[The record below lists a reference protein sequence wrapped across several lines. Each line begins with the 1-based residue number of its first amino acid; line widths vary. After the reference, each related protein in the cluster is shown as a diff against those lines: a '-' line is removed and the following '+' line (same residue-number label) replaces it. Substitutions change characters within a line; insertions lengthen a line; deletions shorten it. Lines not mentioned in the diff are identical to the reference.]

1 MDYFS
6 LTIFSFTCILILQ
19 ISQSSVAS
27 QSPLETY
34 IVHVDMPA
42 NQILT
47 ESQDLET
54 WYQSYLPTTL
64 VNSNEESRMVYSYH
78 NVFKGFAAKLTAEE
92 VKDMEKMDGFLSATP
107 QSVYQLHTTHS
118 PSFLGLQK
126 ATGLWE
132 SSKYG
137 EGIVVCV
144 FDTGIKPD
152 HPSFSDQGMS
162 PPPATWK
169 GECEFNSAA
178 CNNKLVGARS
188 FSIGGGTPL
197 DEDGHGTH
205 TAGTAVGNFV
215 SGASVY
221 GLGKGVAA
229 GIAPL
234 AHLAVYKVCTFGCS
248 ESDILAGMDKAIDD
262 GCNVLSMS
270 LGAGPRPYYI
280 DNIAIGAYKAM
291 EKGIVVSCSAGNS
304 GPYMATVANEA
315 PWIMTVGA
323 STIDRRFKAIVVLGN
338 KVEFI
343 GESVF
348 QPGDINSSELS
359 LVYPGRNTSISPFC
373 SSSSLNGTDVRKKIV
388 VCLVG
393 GGVSR
398 VGKGRAVKNAGGAAM
413 IIVSSP
419 SYANSTFAEAHV
431 LPAAHVGYA
440 DGLKI
445 INYIRSSSTP
455 TASIMFNGTTIGDSR
470 APVMAAFSSRGPA
483 PISPGLLKPDITA
496 PGMNIVAAWP
506 YSVENITNTKSTFNV
521 LSGTS
526 MSCPHISGVAA
537 LLKSVHPDWSPAAI
551 KSAMMTTADV
561 VNLGGNPIEDETFLP
576 ADIFATGAGHV
587 NPSRANNPG
596 LIYDLQPED
605 YIPFL
610 CGLNYTEQQ
619 LTSIVQRKVDCST
632 SIIDTQLNYPSMS
645 VILGSSQQ
653 TYTRKVTN
661 VGEASS
667 SYKVYIEQPVGVDVK
682 VNPTTLNFSE
692 GTKTLTYQVTF
703 TRSKSNVKADFA
715 QGSLKWIS
723 TKHSS
728 TKHAPS
734 PCNFLVIYTTCS
746 YISIAQQTETGEV
759 KSSLET
765 YIVHVNKPVDQSFES
780 NEESRIL
787 HAYRHAISGF
797 AVKLTKE
804 DVKEME
810 KKDGFISA
818 RQQNMYSLKTTHSP
832 SFLGLNMNH
841 GYWQDS
847 NYGEGMIIGLLDT
860 GITSGHP
867 SFGDEDMPPPPSK
880 WKGKCA
886 SGIACNNKLIGARN
900 FVNKSE
906 PPIDL
911 YGHGT
916 HTSSTA
922 AGNFVRNANVFGQ
935 AKGIASGIAPR
946 AHLAMYKV
954 CLDLCA
960 ENVISYSI
968 GGGSKPFSEDSLTI
982 GAFRAAQKGI
992 FVSCAAGNEGPYSS
1006 TLSNEAPW
1014 VLTVGASTIDR
1025 QLRATVVLGNRKE
1038 FEGQTAFQP
1047 NNFPR
1052 KRLPLVY
1059 PGAED
1064 DEAVYCGCGSL
1075 NNTDVTGKIVVSYN
1089 AGNISRIEK
1098 GQTVKDAGGA
1108 AMILINVEDEGYTTM
1123 SDMHVIPASHVS
1135 FSAGQKIMAYLS
1147 SNSKPKATIKFKG
1160 TIVGVQNSPSITHFS
1175 SRGPNLA
1182 SPGILKPDTVG
1193 PGLSILAAWPDL
1205 KNNTHTKSTFSMDT
1219 GTSMAC
1225 PHLSGVAALL
1235 KRSHPDWSPAAIKSA
1250 IMTTADTLNRNGN
1263 QIMDERKKPANVF
1276 ALGAGH
1282 VYPFSGND
1290 PGLVY
1295 DIQPKDYIPYLCGLG
1310 YNDTQVRM
1318 IVQENVKCSTI
1329 TSIPEAQL
1337 NYPSFSVKLHSG
1349 HKVYTRT
1356 VTNVGE
1362 ANSTYGHVINNVP
1375 GVDIELSPTQLVFT
1389 KVNQKLTY
1397 QITFRRKSSTPAASS
1412 YVEGAI
1418 IWVSE
1423 HHGVRS
1429 PISVQLEHLK

>member
-343 GESVF
+343 GESAF

-537 LLKSVHPDWSPAAI
+537 LLKSAHPDWSPAAI

-610 CGLNYTEQQ
+610 C
-619 LTSIVQRKVDCST
+619 D
-632 SIIDTQLNYPSMS
+632 
-645 VILGSSQQ
+645 
-653 TYTRKVTN
+653 
-661 VGEASS
+661 
-667 SYKVYIEQPVGVDVK
+667 
-682 VNPTTLNFSE
+682 
-692 GTKTLTYQVTF
+692 
-703 TRSKSNVKADFA
+703 
-715 QGSLKWIS
+715 
-723 TKHSS
+723 
-728 TKHAPS
+728 
-734 PCNFLVIYTTCS
+734 
-746 YISIAQQTETGEV
+746 
-759 KSSLET
+759 
-765 YIVHVNKPVDQSFES
+765 
-780 NEESRIL
+780 
-787 HAYRHAISGF
+787 
-797 AVKLTKE
+797 
-804 DVKEME
+804 
-810 KKDGFISA
+810 
-818 RQQNMYSLKTTHSP
+818 
-832 SFLGLNMNH
+832 
-841 GYWQDS
+841 
-847 NYGEGMIIGLLDT
+847 
-860 GITSGHP
+860 
-867 SFGDEDMPPPPSK
+867 
-880 WKGKCA
+880 
-886 SGIACNNKLIGARN
+886 
-900 FVNKSE
+900 
-906 PPIDL
+906 
-911 YGHGT
+911 
-916 HTSSTA
+916 
-922 AGNFVRNANVFGQ
+922 
-935 AKGIASGIAPR
+935 
-946 AHLAMYKV
+946 
-954 CLDLCA
+954 
-960 ENVISYSI
+960 VISYSI

-1423 HHGVRS
+1423 HHDVRS
-1429 PISVQLEHLK
+1429 PMSVQLEHLK